1 MSGAGSKKVSVRVRQ
16 SLLLSMKD
24 VWKPQY
30 GGKGRSRWVDE
41 AIRDYLTNPD
51 YFYHKA
57 NFLDATD
64 TYAFK
69 FILDIKDQGSLSK
82 ADEAIDFEIG
92 EIVAPKGE
100 REDPISNE
108 KFTLTA
114 PTFQLLE
121 DAQNSISLIRSR
133 VKIPDPRGC
142 IIRASIEYALVTDPA
157 AIQQKLSV

>member
-1 MSGAGSKKVSVRVRQ
+1 MSGQGSRKVSVRVRH
-16 SLLLSMKD
+16 SLLSSMKD
-24 VWKPQY
+24 VWKPLY

-64 TYAFK
+64 TYAFQ

-82 ADEAIDFEIG
+82 TDEAIDFEIG

-100 REDPISNE
+100 WNDPISNE

-114 PTFQLLE
+114 KTFLLLE
-121 DAQNSISLIRSR
+121 DASNSISLIRSR
-133 VKIPDPRGC
+133 VKIPDPKGC
-142 IIRASIEYALVTDPA
+142 IIRAAIEYALVNDSSAT
-157 AIQQKLSV
+157 QQKLSV